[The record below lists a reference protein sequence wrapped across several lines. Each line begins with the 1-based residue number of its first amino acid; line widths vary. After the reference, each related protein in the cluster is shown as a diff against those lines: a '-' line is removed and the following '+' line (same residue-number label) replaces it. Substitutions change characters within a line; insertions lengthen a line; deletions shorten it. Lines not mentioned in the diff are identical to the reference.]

1 MYLQHFSLQKPPF
14 GLTPNTQFY
23 CGLPTHQEALNVLLV
38 ALNSGEGFIKITGE
52 VGTGKTLLCRK
63 LLHELDDQFVTAYL
77 PNPHLSPAGLRM
89 ALADELGIEYPRNL
103 GQSRLIQ
110 RINEHLIELAANGK
124 KAVLLLDEAQAL
136 STEGLETLRLLTNLE
151 TESQKLLQVVLFAQ
165 PELDQR
171 LAEDNL
177 RQLLQRI
184 TFSYRIQPL
193 DAVAVQSY
201 LLHRCVTA
209 GYTGTNLFNE
219 GAIRLLAKYSRGIP
233 RLINILAHK
242 ALMASYGQGLHQV
255 QETQVKQAAA
265 DTESVEMEP
274 PRRIWSGWSFAAL
287 ALIAVVGASWYLERL
302 P

>member
-1 MYLQHFSLQKPPF
+1 MYLAHFSLHKPPF
-14 GLTPNTQFY
+14 GLTPNTRFY

-38 ALNSGEGFIKITGE
+38 ALGSGEGFIKIIGE

-63 LLHELDDQFVTAYL
+63 LLHELGEEFITAYL

-110 RINEHLIELAANGK
+110 RINTFLIDAAAQGRK
-124 KAVLLLDEAQAL
+124 VVLLLDEAQAL
-136 STEGLETLRLLTNLE
+136 SLEGLETLRLLTNLE

-171 LAEDNL
+171 LAGDNL
-177 RQLLQRI
+177 RQLQQRI
-184 TFSYRIQPL
+184 TFAYHLQPL
-193 DAVAVQSY
+193 DEAGVREYV
-201 LLHRCVTA
+201 LHRTVTA
-209 GYTGTNLFNE
+209 GCSGTRLFDDA
-219 GAIRLLAKYSRGIP
+219 AIRKLARYSRGIP

-242 ALMASYGQGLHQV
+242 ALMASYGQGMHWVTGKHV
-255 QETQVKQAAA
+255 QLAAE
-265 DTESVEMEP
+265 DTESVRQDA
-274 PRRIWSGWSFAAL
+274 PRRWFYAWSMAAV
-287 ALIAVVGASWYLERL
+287 ASVAVAGAGWYLEWL